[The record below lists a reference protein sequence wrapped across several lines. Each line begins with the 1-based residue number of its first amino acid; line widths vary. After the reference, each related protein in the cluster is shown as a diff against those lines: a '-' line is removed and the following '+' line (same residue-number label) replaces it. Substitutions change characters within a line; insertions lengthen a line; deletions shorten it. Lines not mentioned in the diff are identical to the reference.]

1 MDISTVQDIFIQN
14 IADLNKKENS
24 GSTVD
29 SFGEVLSNALEK
41 VNTSQVKAD
50 EMIKGFLVGDVQDIH
65 QVTIAMGEAK
75 IMMQLAVE
83 VRNKAVEAYQELS
96 RIQV

>member
-1 MDISTVQDIFIQN
+1 MNITPVQEILSQDIPSI
-14 IADLNKKENS
+14 NKKDEKEA
-24 GSTVD
+24 GVGF
-29 SFGEVLSNALEK
+29 FGKALANALEK
-41 VNTSQVKAD
+41 VNTSQLKAD

-83 VRNKAVEAYQELS
+83 VRNKAIEAYQELS
-96 RIQV
+96 RMQV